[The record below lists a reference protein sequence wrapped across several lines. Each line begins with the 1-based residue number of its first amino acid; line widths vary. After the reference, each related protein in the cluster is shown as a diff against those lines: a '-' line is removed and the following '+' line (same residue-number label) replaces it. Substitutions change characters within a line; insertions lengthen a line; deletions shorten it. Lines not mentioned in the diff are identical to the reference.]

1 MCISIYQC
9 IYLSIYVSI
18 YIYIQISRR
27 MMVKE
32 RNSTIIFDSYL
43 ISIYLSIQ
51 LCIYILYLSTRGTLK
66 TEYLSKSCPVVTL
79 SSVPSVFQCI
89 PVYSCVF
96 QCIPMYSSLF
106 QCIPVYSSV
115 FQCIP
120 VYPVYSVYPVYP
132 VYLYIYISKY
142 LNIIPTRPT
151 GGIFIYLSICI
162 IPTKPTGGIIYIS
175 IYQYTY

>member
-1 MCISIYQC
+1 
-9 IYLSIYVSI
+9 
-18 YIYIQISRR
+18 

-43 ISIYLSIQ
+43 ISFYLSIQ

-66 TEYLSKSCPVVTL
+66 TEYLSKSCPVVVTL

-89 PVYSCVF
+89 PVYSSV
-96 QCIPMYSSLF
+96 F
-106 QCIPVYSSV
+106 QCIPVYSCV
-115 FQCIP
+115 FLCIP

-142 LNIIPTRPT
+142 LNI
-151 GGIFIYLSICI
+151 GGILIYLSICI
-162 IPTKPTGGIIYIS
+162 IPTKPTGGIIYIY

>member
-1 MCISIYQC
+1 
-9 IYLSIYVSI
+9 
-18 YIYIQISRR
+18 

-43 ISIYLSIQ
+43 ISFYLSIQ

-66 TEYLSKSCPVVTL
+66 TEYLSKSCPVVVTL

-89 PVYSCVF
+89 PVYSSV
-96 QCIPMYSSLF
+96 F
-106 QCIPVYSSV
+106 QCIPVYSCV
-115 FQCIP
+115 FLCIP

-142 LNIIPTRPT
+142 LNI

-162 IPTKPTGGIIYIS
+162 IHTKPTGGIIYI
-175 IYQYTY
+175 